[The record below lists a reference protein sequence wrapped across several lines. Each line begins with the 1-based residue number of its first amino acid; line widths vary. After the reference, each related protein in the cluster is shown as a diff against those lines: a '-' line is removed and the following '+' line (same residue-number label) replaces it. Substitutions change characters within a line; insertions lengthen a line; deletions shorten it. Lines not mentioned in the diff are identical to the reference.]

1 MDFRVSLP
9 IFYSL
14 NALDAHV
21 GEAID
26 ENSYLNYI
34 TNYIVTIDEFTQ
46 ILFYVVKILE

>member
-26 ENSYLNYI
+26 DNSYLNLYDYI
-34 TNYIVTIDEFTQ
+34 FVTDEFTK
-46 ILFYVVKILE
+46 ISLYVVKTF